1 MYQGLL
7 HTHWLLA
14 LLLLIVLTIAVLKS
28 AAGFFGNGS
37 FKKADNTLSLVSL
50 ILAHL
55 QLVVGLVMYFQS
67 PYFIGNLPMEQAM
80 GDATLRF
87 YSVEHI
93 TINIIGIILITIGR
107 SGSKKKDTDKKKF
120 RHLLIFFGLGL
131 LLILSRVPWERLFE
145 LPGA

>member
-14 LLLLIVLTIAVLKS
+14 VLLLIVLTLAVLKS
-28 AAGFFGNGS
+28 AAGFFGNKP
-37 FKKADNTLSLVSL
+37 FAKMDNTLSLVTL

-55 QLVVGLVMYFQS
+55 QLVIGLVMYVQS
-67 PYFIGNLPMEQAM
+67 PYFPGTLPMADAM
-80 GDATLRF
+80 ADATLRF

-93 TINIIGIILITIGR
+93 TVNIIAIALITVGR
-107 SGSKKKDTDKKKF
+107 AGSKRKNTDKKKF
-120 RHLLIFFGLGL
+120 RHLLIFFGIGL